1 MRPGVGGPGA
11 AGDRLDD
18 LHRDVPLP
26 ADAQHLLEV
35 PPVAL
40 LSGHEEVVRQQ
51 HGVEVE
57 ACEAPPVHGGDGP
70 AVTGH
75 ADEAREPL
83 PTSLDQRFERAA
95 GPHGLIPVVGMS
107 QGVELDQVDVV
118 DAQPLERAMEV
129 LARLGRRPAAG
140 LRREKEVL
148 PVTGHPRPDAELGVA
163 VPRGG
168 VDVVDAVPEQ
178 QVERAIGVGLTG
190 PRQRG
195 PAEEGHRARV
205 TGASERASLD
215 HHGSRDHW
223 RCFSNQAKTFF
234 QPSTAACTRYC
245 GRSTAKN
252 ACPAFSYVWNS

>member
-1 MRPGVGGPGA
+1 TTRGVQGSRKQRQVSGGVEEDAGQAQDPVDRAVDVGLLLERLVPRRMRPGVGGPGA

-18 LHRDVPLP
+18 LHGDVPLP
-26 ADAQHLLEV
+26 ADAPRLL
-35 PPVAL
+35 
-40 LSGHEEVVRQQ
+40 
-51 HGVEVE
+51 
-57 ACEAPPVHGGDGP
+57 
-70 AVTGH
+70 
-75 ADEAREPL
+75 
-83 PTSLDQRFERAA
+83 
-95 GPHGLIPVVGMS
+95 
-107 QGVELDQVDVV
+107 
-118 DAQPLERAMEV
+118 
-129 LARLGRRPAAG
+129 
-140 LRREKEVL
+140 EVL

-163 VPRGG
+163 GPRGG